1 MIRNV
6 ENYINITHDKIINDM
21 ISTSKPG
28 QNLVA
33 DIEKFINEIYKML
46 QINAPKHE
54 KVVLAPE
61 TEFMITVEGNSSFN
75 LFYELINGINNNDI
89 EKAKKIFKDICN
101 RAFNGDS
108 DARVAEAMCTYCGI
122 LKKKNKTEAWEKL
135 NYLAKTCNNLIAT
148 SLLGQYE
155 YLVTYK
161 EKHNKAGL
169 PSAKGLL
176 NYAAKEGSMM
186 AQKFIEKY
194 KNDLR

>member
-1 MIRNV
+1 MDINV
-6 ENYINITHDKIINDM
+6 GNYINITHDRIIKDM
-21 ISTSKPG
+21 SSNSKPG
-28 QNLVA
+28 QNLVV

-61 TEFMITVEGNSSFN
+61 TEFMITAEGNSSFN
-75 LFYELINGINNNDI
+75 LFYELINAINNNDK
-89 EKAKKIFKDICN
+89 EKSQKIFKDICN

-108 DARVAEAMCTYCGI
+108 DACVAEAMCTYCGI
-122 LKKKNKTEAWEKL
+122 LKKQKKTEAWEKL
-135 NYLAKTCNNLIAT
+135 IYLANTCNNLIAT

-155 YLVTYK
+155 YLVAYK
-161 EKHNKAGL
+161 EKHDKAGL

-176 NYAAKEGSMM
+176 NYAAKKGSIM

-194 KNDLR
+194 KNDLK